1 MVKVRQFAIV
11 TLLASLAGCVCSNV
25 QRELEQVAK
34 DWSMVIRASQ
44 IVPVYPLTEDL
55 QPGDVFLVQQTVNEQ
70 HTVYTQKG
78 FLPLDN
84 MIWRIN
90 PTNYEQFY
98 RQSFGVGG
106 QGKALPQY
114 FIKPSDAATPWSA
127 APNASFPTYSFS
139 ARRGGGFNLALPIQG
154 VPIGLSLLGGDA
166 AQGTI
171 TIADAR
177 TYGVDTVSLHEQV
190 SRWAEKE
197 RHFLAN
203 FAPTESHT
211 NYLRV
216 ITRVYLTGKLNVS
229 LESSRAGGG
238 ELTGGARKPV
248 DLILSEAG
256 SDPQKITM
264 DDYKKRVDELNGMI
278 ESALKKSGGDT
289 VERLLPGGTIKVV
302 AASARTVSLSE
313 TFSRPLVIGYLG
325 FDMAI
330 RTGGMLGPPIP
341 TYAVLE
347 KEVYPLTT
355 PAVETLTISLLRGEY
370 AILKELSR
378 QGDDEATSL
387 VKELDDLGMLVPP
400 QYPCRIFAFSGPNEP
415 LLIRHEIGDR
425 LAHGNP
431 TFPNVTT
438 YRATLLSSIEKLR
451 LVSGDKS
458 KMIAGFS
465 VRNSQSESYIQEQI
479 QENEQALK
487 DIDVSLRRK
496 RSLLDRAHIFVM
508 ERNRG

>member
-1 MVKVRQFAIV
+1 MLTIRQCAIV
-11 TLLASLAGCVCSNV
+11 TVLASLSGCACNNV
-25 QRELEQVAK
+25 QRELERVAK

-44 IVPVYPLTEDL
+44 VIPVYPLTEDL
-55 QPGDVFLVQQTVNEQ
+55 QPGDVFLVQQTVDNQ
-70 HTVYTQKG
+70 HAEYKKRG

-90 PTNYEQFY
+90 PANYEQFY

-106 QGKALPQY
+106 EGKALPQY
-114 FIKPSDAATPWSA
+114 FMRPSDAAAPWSA

-139 ARRGGGFNLALPIQG
+139 ARRGGGFTLALPIQG
-154 VPIGLSLLGGDA
+154 VPIGLSLLGGNV

-177 TYGVDTVSLHEQV
+177 TYGVDTISLHSEV
-190 SRWAEKE
+190 SEWAENE
-197 RHFLAN
+197 RPFLGN
-203 FAPTESHT
+203 FASTGNHT

-229 LESSRAGGG
+229 LESSRTGGG

-248 DLILSEAG
+248 DLILPEAG

-264 DDYKKRVDELNGMI
+264 DDYKKRVDELNSMI
-278 ESALKKSGGDT
+278 EKALKSGAEGA
-289 VERLLPGGTIKVV
+289 ERLLPGGTIKVV

-330 RTGGMLGPPIP
+330 RAGGMLGPPIP

-347 KEVYPLTT
+347 DGTAPLTT
-355 PAVETLTISLLRGEY
+355 PAVETLTIALLRGEY
-370 AILKELSR
+370 AILKELNR
-378 QGDDEATSL
+378 QGDDEATRL
-387 VKELDDLGMLVPP
+387 VKELDVLGTLVPP
-400 QYPCRIFAFSGPNEP
+400 KYPCRIFAFSGPNEP
-415 LLIRHEIGDR
+415 LSIRHEIGDP
-425 LAHGNP
+425 LVHGNP
-431 TFPNVTT
+431 TFPDVTT

-487 DIDVSLRRK
+487 DIDASWRRK
-496 RSLLDRAHIFVM
+496 RSLLDRVHIFVM
-508 ERNRG
+508 E

>member
-1 MVKVRQFAIV
+1 MAKVRQFAIV

-44 IVPVYPLTEDL
+44 VVPVYPLTEDL
-55 QPGDVFLVQQTVNEQ
+55 QPGDVFLVQQTVDTQ
-70 HTVYTQKG
+70 HMVYTRKG

-84 MIWRIN
+84 MISRIN
-90 PTNYEQFY
+90 PANYEPFY

-106 QGKALPQY
+106 EGKALPQY

-139 ARRGGGFNLALPIQG
+139 ARRGGGFNLALPVQG

-177 TYGVDTVSLHEQV
+177 TYGVDTISLHHDV
-190 SRWAEKE
+190 SEWAEKE

-203 FAPTESHT
+203 FAPTGNHT

-229 LESSRAGGG
+229 LESSRTGGG
-238 ELTGGARKPV
+238 EVTGGARKPV
-248 DLILSEAG
+248 DLVLPEAG
-256 SDPQKITM
+256 NDPQKITM
-264 DDYKKRVDELNGMI
+264 DDYKKRVDELNSMI
-278 ESALKKSGGDT
+278 EKALKSGAEGT
-289 VERLLPGGTIKVV
+289 ERLLPGGTIKVV
-302 AASARTVSLSE
+302 AASAHTISLSE

-330 RTGGMLGPPIP
+330 RAGGMLGPPIP

-347 KEVYPLTT
+347 DGTAPLTT
-355 PAVETLTISLLRGEY
+355 PA
-370 AILKELSR
+370 
-378 QGDDEATSL
+378 
-387 VKELDDLGMLVPP
+387 
-400 QYPCRIFAFSGPNEP
+400 
-415 LLIRHEIGDR
+415 
-425 LAHGNP
+425 
-431 TFPNVTT
+431 
-438 YRATLLSSIEKLR
+438 
-451 LVSGDKS
+451 
-458 KMIAGFS
+458 
-465 VRNSQSESYIQEQI
+465 
-479 QENEQALK
+479 
-487 DIDVSLRRK
+487 
-496 RSLLDRAHIFVM
+496 
-508 ERNRG
+508 